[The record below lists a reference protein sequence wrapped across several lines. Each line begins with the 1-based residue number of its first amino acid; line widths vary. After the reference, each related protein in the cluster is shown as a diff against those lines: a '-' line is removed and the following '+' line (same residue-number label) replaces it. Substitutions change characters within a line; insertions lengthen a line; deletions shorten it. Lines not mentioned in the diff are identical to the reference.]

1 MPLLAIPPLYDNKK
15 IPYVDKWFGS
25 WEEGSAYDK
34 DVDFGKLPSSISSA
48 YPPLKT
54 TRTSRQVPFL
64 AGRALGGSTKIN
76 SQLYTRPFAGEL
88 DSWATSCGDPSWN
101 YENMKELMKR
111 SENHI
116 AASATE
122 REYRGRD
129 GMVEPVIQLICV
141 FT

>member
-15 IPYVDKWFGS
+15 IPYVDKWFGG

-34 DVDFGKLPSSISSA
+34 DVDFSKLPSSNSSP
-48 YPPLKT
+48 YPPTHEATPLKT
-54 TRTSRQVPFL
+54 TRTSRQIPLL

-88 DSWATSCGDPSWN
+88 DSWAKSCGDPSWN

-116 AASATE
+116 AASAAE

-129 GMVEPVIQLICV
+129 GVV
-141 FT
+141 